1 MRAGCKRCDDERG
14 ALNAEQD
21 GESAKD
27 GRYLKVRTKQF
38 ALEIIRLYASLPKK
52 TEALVLGKQ
61 FLRSGTSVGAH
72 YREAQRARSNAE
84 SISKF
89 EGGMQELEETLY
101 WLELLEE
108 SGIAVGDRVSI
119 LQKEANELMAIMVA
133 SVKTAKRIS

>member
-1 MRAGCKRCDDERG
+1 MARAEREMNEPKE
-14 ALNAEQD
+14 ALF
-21 GESAKD
+21 
-27 GRYLKVRTKQF
+27 LKGRTKEF
-38 ALEIIRLYASLPKK
+38 ALQVIKLYAALPRK

-61 FLRSGTSVGAH
+61 LLRSGTSVGAH

-84 SISKF
+84 FISKF

>member
-1 MRAGCKRCDDERG
+1 MARAEREMNEPKET
-14 ALNAEQD
+14 LF
-21 GESAKD
+21 
-27 GRYLKVRTKQF
+27 LKGRTKEF
-38 ALEIIRLYASLPKK
+38 ALQVIKLYAALPRK

-61 FLRSGTSVGAH
+61 LLRSGTSVGAH

-84 SISKF
+84 FISKF

-108 SGIAVGDRVSI
+108 SGIVVGDRVSI

>member
-1 MRAGCKRCDDERG
+1 MARAEREMNEPKE
-14 ALNAEQD
+14 ALF
-21 GESAKD
+21 
-27 GRYLKVRTKQF
+27 LKGRTKEF
-38 ALEIIRLYASLPKK
+38 ALQVIKLYAALPRK

-84 SISKF
+84 FISKF

-108 SGIAVGDRVSI
+108 SGIVVGDRVSI

>member
-1 MRAGCKRCDDERG
+1 M
-14 ALNAEQD
+14 LSSEQKKKEAND
-21 GESAKD
+21 GQHL
-27 GRYLKVRTKQF
+27 RVRTKQF
-38 ALEIIRLYASLPKK
+38 ALEIIRLYVSLPKR

-61 FLRSGTSVGAH
+61 ILRSGTSVGAH

-84 SISKF
+84 FISKF

-108 SGIAVGDRVSI
+108 SGIVVADQVST

-133 SVKTAKRIS
+133 SVKIAKGAS